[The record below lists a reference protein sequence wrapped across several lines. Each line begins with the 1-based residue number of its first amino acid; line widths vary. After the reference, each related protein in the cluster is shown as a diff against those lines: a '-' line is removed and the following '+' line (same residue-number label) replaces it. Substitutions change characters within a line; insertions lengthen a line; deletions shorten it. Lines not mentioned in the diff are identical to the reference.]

1 MILDVLDMLSNSK
14 NVSATVKFPRHI
26 LSNVVLLVEFKNQE
40 EVVVRVCALVSN
52 RSFLA
57 LSHTSSTLT
66 QKDTLP
72 DGRQLPSH

>member
-40 EVVVRVCALVSN
+40 EVVVRVCALSC
-52 RSFLA
+52 SFT
-57 LSHTSSTLT
+57 H
-66 QKDTLP
+66 QQHVDTK
-72 DGRQLPSH
+72 GHSA